1 MKMEKDN
8 TWMMI
13 IWDDKEENNHLI
25 WWWGCMLLKKQ
36 DTDQTQINL
45 VRTRDKNLM
54 ISNFDN

>member
-8 TWMMI
+8 TWTMI

-25 WWWGCMLLKKQ
+25 WWWGFMLLKKQ

-45 VRTRDKNLM
+45 VHTHDKNLM
-54 ISNFDN
+54 ISNFN